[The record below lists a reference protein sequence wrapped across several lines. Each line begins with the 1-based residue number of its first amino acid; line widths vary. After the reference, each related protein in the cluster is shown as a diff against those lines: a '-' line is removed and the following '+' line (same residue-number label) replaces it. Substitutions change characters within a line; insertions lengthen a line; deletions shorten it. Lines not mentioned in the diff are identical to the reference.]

1 MTASQ
6 LGGESIDIVARCL
19 LMYVEVELFLGI
31 EGIGFPLE
39 TGATHVFLENWD
51 ALTPVT
57 VSRDRVLGIMKFS

>member
-1 MTASQ
+1 
-6 LGGESIDIVARCL
+6 
-19 LMYVEVELFLGI
+19 MYVEVELFLGI

-57 VSRDRVLGIMKFS
+57 VSRDRVLGIMKFT